1 MFRTIKMNVSH
12 SCLTW
17 ITPSK
22 QSAALGMKKIKTIDD
37 SQLGEIVFRKN
48 SKAKRYI
55 IRLQNGKVKVTI
67 PLYGSFTRAKDFLI
81 ENKQKILSTI
91 QKQDVC
97 PQPEI
102 DEIALRRKAQSFLP
116 VQLAKLAGLH
126 GFTYSDVKIR
136 KSHSRWGSCSSKK
149 IINLS
154 FYIMLLPEHLIEY
167 VLLHELCH
175 TVQMNHST
183 AFWELMDKCT
193 QNKAKKLRRE
203 IRAYRKF

>member
-1 MFRTIKMNVSH
+1 MNVSH
-12 SCLTW
+12 SCLQRRCTW

-22 QSAALGMKKIKTIDD
+22 QSTTRGMNKIKTIDD
-37 SQLGEIVFRKN
+37 PQLGEIVFRKN

-67 PLYGSFTRAKDFLI
+67 PLYGSFSRAKDFLI
-81 ENKQKILSTI
+81 ESKQKILSKI

-102 DEIALRRKAQSFLP
+102 DETALRRKAQSFLP
-116 VQLAKLAGLH
+116 DQLAKLAELH
-126 GFTYSDVKIR
+126 DFVYKGVKIR
-136 KSHSRWGSCSSKK
+136 KSRSRWGSCSSKK

-154 FYIMLLPEHLIEY
+154 LFIMLLPEHLIEY

-175 TVQMNHST
+175 TVQMNHSP

-203 IRAYRKF
+203 IRGYKKF